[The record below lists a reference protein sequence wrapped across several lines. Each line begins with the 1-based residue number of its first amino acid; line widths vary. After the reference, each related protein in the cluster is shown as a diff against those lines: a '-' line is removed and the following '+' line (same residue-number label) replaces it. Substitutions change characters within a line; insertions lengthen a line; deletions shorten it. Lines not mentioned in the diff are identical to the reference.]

1 MNDIIVG
8 GLYQHWKF
16 GNLYKVLG
24 VAHHTETNEELVI
37 YQKVTGNE
45 LYARPKYSFLEIIDT
60 VNDGYISRFEF
71 VR

>member
-1 MNDIIVG
+1 MDDIIIG

-37 YQKVTGNE
+37 YQKITTNE
-45 LYARPKYSFLEIIDT
+45 MFARPKYNFLEVVDT
-60 VNDGYISRFEF
+60 IEDGYMQRFTF
-71 VR
+71 IR